1 MKTLKVHISD
11 ETAKRLE
18 LLAERI
24 GLSPEEIAQAGI
36 ADQLAGLD
44 EEYEEA
50 ATQVLSKNVELY
62 RRLS

>member
-1 MKTLKVHISD
+1 MKTLKIHISD

-36 ADQLAGLD
+36 ADQLAGFD

-50 ATQVLSKNVELY
+50 ATQVLSKNAELY